1 MTFAP
6 GASSRTRRRL
16 SRSAPRWI
24 VAAVARL
31 MLQPFRGSLETPRI
45 TVRRIIRELRV
56 MPEERQPHRA
66 GRTVTLLADDDLG
79 RALVRRIRVV
89 VLVAVN
95 EDDHVGVLLDRA

>member
-31 MLQPFRGSLETPRI
+31 MLQPFRGSLKTPRI
-45 TVRRIIRELRV
+45 PIRRVIRELRV
-56 MPEERQPHRA
+56 MAEERQPHRA
-66 GRTVTLLADDDLG
+66 RRAITLLAYDDFG
-79 RALVRRIRVV
+79 GAFVRGIRVV

-95 EDDHVGVLLDRA
+95 EDDEV